1 MGDNKDYTI
10 TIGNASEDIGG
21 WDSGISINDV
31 TYCIPT
37 TEGTVASNTITLDS
51 SFVNDTGSEYTFN
64 MSEVKDEVFVDSMPS
79 PHRIAEMCELYP
91 ALAKAY
97 EQFKLLY
104 KMTEQDYKGKLK
116 ERGIDD
122 DIPF

>member
-1 MGDNKDYTI
+1 MGDDKDYTI
-10 TIGNASEDIGG
+10 TITNPSEDIGG
-21 WDSGISINDV
+21 WDSNITINGMSYSAPSIDMISTSTVDLN
-31 TYCIPT
+31 
-37 TEGTVASNTITLDS
+37 TESYVS
-51 SFVNDTGSEYTFN
+51 DTGGEYTFN
-64 MSEVKDEVFVDSMPS
+64 MPSSEIFVDSMPS
-79 PHRIAEMCELYP
+79 ASRIDEMCDLYP

-97 EQFKLLY
+97 EQFKLIY

>member
-1 MGDNKDYTI
+1 MGDDKDYTI
-10 TIGNASEDIGG
+10 TITNPSEDIGG
-21 WDSGISINDV
+21 WDSNITINGMSYSAPSIDMISTSTVDLN
-31 TYCIPT
+31 
-37 TEGTVASNTITLDS
+37 TESYVS
-51 SFVNDTGSEYTFN
+51 DTGGEYTFN
-64 MSEVKDEVFVDSMPS
+64 MPSNEIFVDSMPS
-79 PHRIAEMCELYP
+79 VHRIQEMCELYP

-97 EQFKLLY
+97 EQFKLIY

>member
-1 MGDNKDYTI
+1 MGEDDKEFTI
-10 TIGNASEDIGG
+10 TINSPSEDIGG
-21 WDSGISINDV
+21 WDSSDLKIGDV
-31 TYCIPT
+31 TYT
-37 TEGTVASNTITLDS
+37 TAENSHTITLDS
-51 SFVNDTGSEYTFN
+51 SYMNDTGSEYTFN
-64 MSEVKDEVFVDSMPS
+64 VGEYSNNMFEDTMPS
-79 PHRIAEMCELYP
+79 VSRIDEMCEHYP

-97 EQFKLLY
+97 EQFKLIY

>member
-1 MGDNKDYTI
+1 MGEDDKEFTI
-10 TIGNASEDIGG
+10 TINSPSEDIGG
-21 WDSGISINDV
+21 QDSSDLKIGDV
-31 TYCIPT
+31 TYT
-37 TEGTVASNTITLDS
+37 TAENSHTITLDS
-51 SFVNDTGSEYTFN
+51 SYMNDTGSEYTFN
-64 MSEVKDEVFVDSMPS
+64 VGEYSNNMFEDTMPS
-79 PHRIAEMCELYP
+79 VSRIDEMCEHYP

-97 EQFKLLY
+97 EQFKLIY

>member
-1 MGDNKDYTI
+1 MNDDKQYTI
-10 TIGNASEDIGG
+10 TINEADKDTST
-21 WDSGISINDV
+21 WS
-31 TYCIPT
+31 
-37 TEGTVASNTITLDS
+37 SNTISIGDLTYAMPSTSESITLDTIDT

-64 MSEVKDEVFVDSMPS
+64 VGSTADKVFVDSMPS
-79 PHRIAEMCELYP
+79 VHRIQEMCELYP

-97 EQFKLLY
+97 EQFKLIY

>member
-1 MGDNKDYTI
+1 MGEDKDYTI
-10 TIGNASEDIGG
+10 TITNPSEDIGG
-21 WDSGISINDV
+21 WDSNITINGMSYSAPSIDMISTSTVDLN
-31 TYCIPT
+31 
-37 TEGTVASNTITLDS
+37 TESYVS
-51 SFVNDTGSEYTFN
+51 DTGGEYTFN
-64 MSEVKDEVFVDSMPS
+64 MPSNEIFVDSMPS
-79 PHRIAEMCELYP
+79 VHRIQEMCELYP

-97 EQFKLLY
+97 EQFKLIY

>member
-1 MGDNKDYTI
+1 MGDDKDYTI

-21 WDSGISINDV
+21 WDNSITINGLS
-31 TYCIPT
+31 YSAPT
-37 TEGTVASNTITLDS
+37 TETITLDTS
-51 SFVNDTGSEYTFN
+51 YTNDTGSEYTFN
-64 MSEVKDEVFVDSMPS
+64 MGEYSSKMFEDKMPS
-79 PHRIAEMCELYP
+79 ISRIEEMCEHYP

-97 EQFKLLY
+97 EQFKLIY

>member
-1 MGDNKDYTI
+1 MGDDKDYTI

-21 WDSGISINDV
+21 WDSNITINGVSYSTPTIDTIDTCTV
-31 TYCIPT
+31 NLDTTYT
-37 TEGTVASNTITLDS
+37 T
-51 SFVNDTGSEYTFN
+51 DTGSEYTFN
-64 MSEVKDEVFVDSMPS
+64 MGEYSNKMFEDKMPS
-79 PHRIAEMCELYP
+79 ISRIEEMCEHYP

-97 EQFKLLY
+97 EQFKLIY

>member
-1 MGDNKDYTI
+1 MGDDKDYTI

-21 WDSGISINDV
+21 WDSGSNITINGMSYSTSDLATIDSCTV
-31 TYCIPT
+31 NLDTTYT
-37 TEGTVASNTITLDS
+37 T
-51 SFVNDTGSEYTFN
+51 DTGSEYTFN
-64 MSEVKDEVFVDSMPS
+64 MPSSEMFVDSMPS
-79 PHRIAEMCELYP
+79 ATRIDEMCELYP

>member
-1 MGDNKDYTI
+1 MGEDKDYTI
-10 TIGNASEDIGG
+10 TITNPSEDIGG
-21 WDSGISINDV
+21 WDSNITINGMSYSAPSIDMISTSTVDLN
-31 TYCIPT
+31 
-37 TEGTVASNTITLDS
+37 TESYVS
-51 SFVNDTGSEYTFN
+51 DTGGEYTFN
-64 MSEVKDEVFVDSMPS
+64 MPSNEIFVDSMPS
-79 PHRIAEMCELYP
+79 ASRIDEMCDLYP

-97 EQFKLLY
+97 EQFKLIY

>member
-37 TEGTVASNTITLDS
+37 NDTVDATTITLDN

-64 MSEVKDEVFVDSMPS
+64 MSEVKDEVFVDSMPR
-79 PHRIAEMCELYP
+79 PHRIAEMCKLYP